1 MLALGLNSSSNP
13 GHDAFEEMAMTEL
26 HGEVDDAFK
35 AVRDELTDQFANG
48 KHIGAAVCVYHQ
60 GRKVVDIWGGLADE
74 DEAKPW
80 ERDTLALSYS
90 TTKGLAATCLHVLA
104 DRGLVDYDAP
114 VADYWP
120 EFAKNGKE
128 EITVYHILTH
138 QAGLPQVPE
147 GLHGTD
153 LFNWERVI
161 EGIEKEEPA
170 WVPGEESGYHAITF
184 GFLVGEIVRR
194 VSGKRIGAFLREEVC
209 QPLGIDDEMFIGAPE
224 DVEPRIAK
232 LKNRI
237 EVTPEMRERFQAAQ
251 DNPDPL
257 RSRTMGMQPGEAIG
271 SASGNYFDTPEGH
284 RAEVPSANGIMTA
297 RALARLYA
305 CLAGGGELDSVRIM
319 SEERVRIMSERQTNR
334 PDRIIRL
341 PVGYALGFMTGGN
354 DGWPQGPRVTAFGHA
369 GLGGSIGFCDPEIGM
384 GFGFTT
390 NALALDL
397 IGYGRTANLAAAART
412 SAEALA
418 Q

>member
-48 KHIGAAVCVYHQ
+48 KPLGAAVSVYTQ
-60 GRKVVDIWGGLADE
+60 QRKVMDHRGGLADE

-104 DRGLVDYDAP
+104 DRGLVDYDAR

-120 EFAKNGKE
+120 EFAQNGKE

-209 QPLGIDDEMFIGAPE
+209 QPLGIDDEMFIGAAE
-224 DVEPRIAK
+224 NVEPRIAK
-232 LKNRI
+232 LQNRI
-237 EVTPEMRERFQAAQ
+237 EVTPVMREGFEDAQ
-251 DNPDPL
+251 THPSTRRSGPL
-257 RSRTMGMQPGEAIG
+257 GLHPG
-271 SASGNYFDTPEGH
+271 
-284 RAEVPSANGIMTA
+284 
-297 RALARLYA
+297 
-305 CLAGGGELDSVRIM
+305 
-319 SEERVRIMSERQTNR
+319 
-334 PDRIIRL
+334 
-341 PVGYALGFMTGGN
+341 
-354 DGWPQGPRVTAFGHA
+354 
-369 GLGGSIGFCDPEIGM
+369 
-384 GFGFTT
+384 
-390 NALALDL
+390 NA
-397 IGYGRTANLAAAART
+397 T
-412 SAEALA
+412 
-418 Q
+418 

>member
-1 MLALGLNSSSNP
+1 LGWGLPQVRFNL
-13 GHDAFEEMAMTEL
+13 GEGKTEL
-26 HGEVDDAFK
+26 HGELDDAFK
-35 AVRDELTDQFANG
+35 AVRDELAGQFANG

-60 GRKVVDIWGGLADE
+60 GRKVVDIWAGLADE

-114 VADYWP
+114 VAEYWP
-120 EFAKNGKE
+120 EFAKNDKE
-128 EITVYHILTH
+128 QITVYQVLTH

-147 GLHGTD
+147 GLYDTD
-153 LFNWERVI
+153 LFDWERVI
-161 EGIEKEEPA
+161 EGIENEEPA
-170 WVPGEESGYHAITF
+170 WTPGEESGYHAITF

-194 VSGKRIGAFLREEVC
+194 VSGKRIGAFLRDEVC
-209 QPLGIDDEMFIGAPE
+209 QPLGIDNEMFIGAPE
-224 DVEPRIAK
+224 NAEPRIAT

-237 EVTPEMRERFQAAQ
+237 EMTPELIAQFQAAQ

-257 RSRTMGMQPGEAIG
+257 RARTMGMRPGEAM
-271 SASGNYFDTPEGH
+271 SGERANYMDTPEGH

-305 CLAGGGELDSVRIM
+305 CHASGGELDGARIM
-319 SEERVRIMSERQTNR
+319 SSERVSIMSEHQTHRQ
-334 PDRIIRL
+334 DRIIVV
-341 PVGYALGFMTGGN
+341 PIGYALGFMTGG
-354 DGWPQGPRVTAFGHA
+354 DEGWPQGPRVSAFGHA

-384 GFGFTT
+384 AFAFTT
-390 NALALDL
+390 NALTLDL
-397 IGYGRTANLAAAART
+397 IGYGRTANLATAARE

-418 Q
+418 